1 MNGWNNIRY
10 AKREGENTASRNG
23 GEGGRLEVGVFMIS
37 SIHRALLREHGGGN
51 NELERQDFEE
61 EDEEEGQNGELDR
74 HGLPVEL
81 HMDDY
86 DDEDEAAGGAQKAA
100 FIHADASEEEEGVEN
115 GEDEEDEDEEEV
127 GIMEEE
133 EEEEEGE
140 EEDEGEEG
148 EEVEEEEEESG
159 RGKEDQQR
167 NELAGAL
174 PASAFLRGMDDN
186 DEEDDDSED
195 MEDHMIKSTDAVV
208 LVANT
213 EGRAAKRGQRGG

>member
-1 MNGWNNIRY
+1 MNGRNNIRY

-133 EEEEEGE
+133 EEEEGE

-148 EEVEEEEEESG
+148 EEVEEEEEESE